1 MTMKNFSRHI
11 VLSRFALA
19 VTLAEDGEKI
29 LAHPAGNITPLA
41 RDYVAKN
48 KGRILEQLHCLECS
62 ETNISSM
69 DFLEPNHRLLR
80 PVLFVIKGQSKTFD
94 AGECVHVFD
103 RASNARAFIE
113 CFRPWVHDDQWAA
126 LKNQEKGYRLAWI
139 GGDIRGIAMQK
150 LAPLPYLHAYPEQIA
165 A

>member
-11 VLSRFALA
+11 VLDRFAL
-19 VTLAEDGEKI
+19 VLSLSDDREKI
-29 LAHPAGNITPLA
+29 LAHPAGNLTPLA

-48 KGRILEQLHCLECS
+48 KARMLEQLHCLECS

-69 DFLEPNHRLLR
+69 DFLEPNHRLLM
-80 PVLFVIKGQSKTFD
+80 PVLFVIQGQGKTFD

-103 RASNARAFIE
+103 RTNQAKAFIE
-113 CFRPWVHDDQWAA
+113 RFRAWGHDDQWAA

-150 LAPLPYLHAYPEQIA
+150 VEPLPYLHAYPEQIA